1 MTLYHVIESRL
12 CQVQVYLSHRLELL
26 SYRSDRARQESGLA
40 RDLAGVARDFDRLA
54 VDLADLAFE
63 PVPGEPDPVGAKCVG
78 LDHLRAGGEVGP
90 VDLFD
95 DPRLGQVELV
105 EAALERHTARMELGA
120 HGTIAEDCAALDSLE
135 ERVEGLRSRHESVSY
150 WVLRG
155 CGW

>member
-1 MTLYHVIESRL
+1 M
-12 CQVQVYLSHRLELL
+12 
-26 SYRSDRARQESGLA
+26 
-40 RDLAGVARDFDRLA
+40 
-54 VDLADLAFE
+54 
-63 PVPGEPDPVGAKCVG
+63 
-78 LDHLRAGGEVGP
+78 
-90 VDLFD
+90 DLFD

-120 HGTIAEDCAALDSLE
+120 HGAIAEDGAALDPLE